1 MIAVRRMEDDSRWP
15 AVLKRDATRDG
26 SFVFAVTTTGIYC
39 RPSCPARRPR
49 PENVRFFSLPK
60 EAEAAGFRAC
70 RRCRP
75 ASARDP
81 KSAWIERV
89 CRLIEERAGERV
101 RLADLSDAAGVSSF
115 HLQRTFKRALGVSPR
130 QYAESLKAKALKT
143 RLKGGSPV
151 AEATYEAGYG
161 SSSRVYEKS
170 DRQLGMTPATYGRG
184 GKGMR
189 IAYGLGKSSLGRV
202 LIAATERGISAVYLG
217 DDDKALEAALHE
229 EYPAAET
236 RRYDAALGP
245 WLASVLKIVEGE
257 KPAGDLPLDVQA
269 TAFQWRVWQALR
281 EIPSGET
288 RSYGDVARA
297 IGEPTAA
304 RAVARA
310 CATNRVS
317 VVIPCHRVVSSDGS
331 TSGYRWGV
339 ERKKALLE
347 REGAVFENGGSFPT
361 TKTF

>member
-1 MIAVRRMEDDSRWP
+1 MIAKGRMEDESRWP

-39 RPSCPARRPR
+39 RPSCPARRPK
-49 PENVRFFSLPK
+49 PENVRFFGQPW

-75 ASARDP
+75 AAARDP

-89 CRLIEERAGERV
+89 CRLIEDRAGERV
-101 RLADLSDAAGVSSF
+101 SLADLSEAAGVSTY
-115 HLQRTFKRALGVSPR
+115 HLQRTFKSALGVSPR
-130 QYAESLKAKALKT
+130 QYAESLKAKALKA

-151 AEATYEAGYG
+151 TEATYEAGYG
-161 SSSRVYEKS
+161 SSSRVYEKA

-189 IAYGLGKSSLGRV
+189 IAYGLAESSLGRV
-202 LIAATERGISAVYLG
+202 LIAATERGLSAVYLG
-217 DDDKALEAALHE
+217 DDDAALEKALHE

-236 RRYDAALGP
+236 RRHDAALGP
-245 WLASVLKIVEGE
+245 WLASVLKVVEGG
-257 KPAGDLPLDVQA
+257 KPAADLPLDVLA

-281 EIPSGET
+281 EIPRGET
-288 RSYGDVARA
+288 RSYAEVAA
-297 IGEPTAA
+297 TIGAPTAT

-317 VVIPCHRVVSSDGS
+317 VVIPCHRVVASDGS
-331 TSGYRWGV
+331 PSGYRWGV

-347 REGAVFENGGSFPT
+347 RESGRA
-361 TKTF
+361 

>member
-1 MIAVRRMEDDSRWP
+1 M
-15 AVLKRDATRDG
+15 
-26 SFVFAVTTTGIYC
+26 
-39 RPSCPARRPR
+39 
-49 PENVRFFSLPK
+49 
-60 EAEAAGFRAC
+60 
-70 RRCRP
+70 
-75 ASARDP
+75 
-81 KSAWIERV
+81 
-89 CRLIEERAGERV
+89 
-101 RLADLSDAAGVSSF
+101 
-115 HLQRTFKRALGVSPR
+115 
-130 QYAESLKAKALKT
+130 
-143 RLKGGSPV
+143 

-161 SSSRVYEKS
+161 SSSRVYEKA

-189 IAYGLGKSSLGRV
+189 IAYGLAQSSLGRV

-217 DDDKALEAALHE
+217 DDDKVLEAALHE

-245 WLASVLKIVEGE
+245 WLAAVLKIVEGK
-257 KPAGDLPLDVQA
+257 KPAGDLPLDVLA

-281 EIPSGET
+281 EIPRGET
-288 RSYGDVARA
+288 RSYGEVARS

-317 VVIPCHRVVSSDGS
+317 VVIPCHRVVASDGS

-339 ERKKALLE
+339 KRKKALLQ
-347 REGAVFENGGSFPT
+347 RESLQR
-361 TKTF
+361 

>member
-1 MIAVRRMEDDSRWP
+1 MIAMGRMKDDSRWS
-15 AVLKRDATRDG
+15 AVLRRDATRDG
-26 SFVFAVTTTGIYC
+26 SFVFAVTTTRIYC

-49 PENVRFFSLPK
+49 PENVRFFGLPR

-75 ASARDP
+75 ASPRDP

-89 CRLIEERAGERV
+89 CRLIEERAGDRV
-101 RLADLSDAAGVSSF
+101 SLADLSDAAGVSSF
-115 HLQRTFKRALGVSPR
+115 HLQRMFKRALGVSPR
-130 QYAESLKAKALKT
+130 QYAEALKASVLKA

-161 SSSRVYEKS
+161 SSSRVYEKAG
-170 DRQLGMTPATYGRG
+170 RQLGMTPATYGRG

-189 IAYGLGKSSLGRV
+189 IAYGLAQSSLGRV

-217 DDDKALEAALHE
+217 DDDVALEKALHE

-245 WLASVLKIVEGE
+245 WLESVLQIVEGQ
-257 KPAGDLPLDVQA
+257 KADGDLPLDVLA

-281 EIPSGET
+281 EIPTGET
-288 RSYGDVARA
+288 RSYGEVAAA

-310 CATNRVS
+310 CATNKVS
-317 VVIPCHRVVSSDGS
+317 VVIPCHRVVARDGS

-347 REGAVFENGGSFPT
+347 REGVQA
-361 TKTF
+361 

>member
-1 MIAVRRMEDDSRWP
+1 MITLGHMEEDARWP

-49 PENVRFFSLPK
+49 PENVRFFRQPT

-75 ASARDP
+75 ASPRDP

-101 RLADLSDAAGVSSF
+101 SLADLSNAAGVSSY
-115 HLQRTFKRALGVSPR
+115 HLQRTFKSALGVSPR
-130 QYAESLKAKALKT
+130 QYAESLKASALKA

-161 SSSRVYEKS
+161 SSSRVYEKA

-189 IAYGLGKSSLGRV
+189 IAYGLAKSSLGRV
-202 LIAATERGISAVYLG
+202 LVAATERGISAVYLG
-217 DDDKALEAALHE
+217 DDDQALEKALHE

-257 KPAGDLPLDVQA
+257 KPAGDLPLDVLA

-281 EIPSGET
+281 EIPRGET
-288 RSYGDVARA
+288 RSYGDVARE
-297 IGEPTAA
+297 IGEPSAA

-317 VVIPCHRVVSSDGS
+317 VVIPCHRVLASDGS

-347 REGAVFENGGSFPT
+347 REGVRT
-361 TKTF
+361 

>member
-1 MIAVRRMEDDSRWP
+1 MIARERMGRDSRWP
-15 AVLKRDATRDG
+15 AVLRRDASRDG

-49 PENVRFFSLPK
+49 PENVRFFGLPG

-75 ASARDP
+75 RATQDP
-81 KSAWIERV
+81 KSAWIARV
-89 CRLIEERAGERV
+89 CRLIEARAGERI
-101 RLADLSDAAGVSSF
+101 RLADLGAAAGVSAF
-115 HLQRTFKRALGVSPR
+115 HLQRTFKRATGVSPR
-130 QYAESLKAKALKT
+130 QYAESLKAKALKAH
-143 RLKGGSPV
+143 LKGGRPV

-161 SSSRVYEKS
+161 SSSRVYEKA
-170 DRQLGMTPATYGRG
+170 DRQLGMTPGTYGRG

-189 IAYGLGKSSLGRV
+189 LVYGLAQSSLGRV
-202 LIAATERGISAVYLG
+202 LVAATERGISAVYLG
-217 DDDKALEAALHE
+217 DDDRALEKALHE
-229 EYPAAET
+229 EYPAAAMRRRET
-236 RRYDAALGP
+236 ALGP
-245 WLASVLKIVEGE
+245 WLASALKIVEG
-257 KPAGDLPLDVQA
+257 KKTSADLPLDILA

-288 RSYGDVARA
+288 RSYREVAAA

-310 CATNRVS
+310 CSTNRVS
-317 VVIPCHRVVSSDGS
+317 VLIPCHRVVASDGS

-339 ERKKALLE
+339 ERKRALLA
-347 REGAVFENGGSFPT
+347 REAARR
-361 TKTF
+361 

>member
-1 MIAVRRMEDDSRWP
+1 MIARGQMEDDSRWP

-49 PENVRFFSLPK
+49 PENVRFFEQP
-60 EAEAAGFRAC
+60 EDAEGAGFRAC
-70 RRCRP
+70 RRCHP
-75 ASARDP
+75 ASTHDP
-81 KSAWIERV
+81 KSAWIARV
-89 CRLIEERAGERV
+89 CRLIEARAGERV
-101 RLADLSDAAGVSSF
+101 RLADLSDAAGVSAF
-115 HLQRTFKRALGVSPR
+115 HLQRMFKRALGVSPR
-130 QYAESLKAKALKT
+130 QYAESLKARALKAS
-143 RLKGGSPV
+143 LKGGSPV
-151 AEATYEAGYG
+151 TEATYEAGYG
-161 SSSRVYEKS
+161 SGSRVYEKS

-189 IAYGLGKSSLGRV
+189 IAYGLAESTLGRV

-217 DDDKALEAALHE
+217 DDDLALEAALHE

-236 RRYDAALGP
+236 RRYEAGLGP
-245 WLASVLKIVEGE
+245 WLSEVLKVVEGG
-257 KPAGDLPLDVQA
+257 KAAADLPFDVQA

-281 EIPSGET
+281 DIPRGET

-297 IGEPTAA
+297 LGEPTAA

-317 VVIPCHRVVSSDGS
+317 VVIPCHRVVASDGS

-347 REGAVFENGGSFPT
+347 RESV
-361 TKTF
+361 

>member
-1 MIAVRRMEDDSRWP
+1 MIALRRMEDDTRWP
-15 AVLKRDATRDG
+15 AVLARDKTRDG

-49 PENVRFFSLPK
+49 PENVRFFGQPR

-70 RRCRP
+70 LRCHP
-75 ASARDP
+75 GSAKDP
-81 KSAWIERV
+81 RAAWIARV
-89 CRLIEERAGERV
+89 CRLIEARAGERIS
-101 RLADLSDAAGVSSF
+101 LAELSDAAGVSSF
-115 HLQRTFKRALGVSPR
+115 HLQRMFKRALGVSPR
-130 QYAESLKAKALKT
+130 EYAEALRTSALKAG
-143 RLKGGSPV
+143 LKGGSPV

-161 SSSRVYEKS
+161 SSSRVYEKA

-189 IAYGLGKSSLGRV
+189 IAYGLAQSSLGRV

-217 DDDKALEAALHE
+217 DDDQTLEAALHE

-245 WLASVLKIVEGE
+245 WLASVLKVVEGE
-257 KPAGDLPLDVQA
+257 RPSADLPLDVQA
-269 TAFQWRVWQALR
+269 TAFQWRVWHALR
-281 EIPSGET
+281 DIPKGET
-288 RSYGDVARA
+288 RSYGEVATA
-297 IGEPTAA
+297 IGAPTAA

-317 VVIPCHRVVSSDGS
+317 VVIPCHRVVASDGS

-339 ERKKALLE
+339 ARKKALLE
-347 REGAVFENGGSFPT
+347 RETA
-361 TKTF
+361 KA

>member
-1 MIAVRRMEDDSRWP
+1 MEDDTRWP
-15 AVLKRDATRDG
+15 AVMARDKIRDG

-49 PENVRFFSLPK
+49 PENVRFFEQPQ

-70 RRCRP
+70 RRCHP
-75 ASARDP
+75 ASAKDP
-81 KSAWIERV
+81 RAAWIARV
-89 CRLIEERAGERV
+89 CRLIEERRGERIS
-101 RLADLSDAAGVSSF
+101 LARLSDAAGVSSF
-115 HLQRTFKRALGVSPR
+115 HLQRLFKRALGVSPR
-130 QYAESLKAKALKT
+130 QYAEALRASALKA

-161 SSSRVYEKS
+161 SSSRVYEKA

-189 IAYGLGKSSLGRV
+189 IAYGLAQSSLGRV

-217 DDDKALEAALHE
+217 DDDRALEAALHE

-245 WLASVLKIVEGE
+245 WLASVLKVVEGE
-257 KPAGDLPLDVQA
+257 RPLADLPLDVQA

-281 EIPSGET
+281 EIPKGET
-288 RSYGDVARA
+288 RSYREVAAA
-297 IGEPTAA
+297 IGEPSAA

-317 VVIPCHRVVSSDGS
+317 VVIPCHRVVASDGS

-339 ERKKALLE
+339 ERKKALLN
-347 REGAVFENGGSFPT
+347 REAVEP
-361 TKTF
+361 

>member
-1 MIAVRRMEDDSRWP
+1 MIASGRVEDDSRWP
-15 AVLKRDATRDG
+15 AVLRRDATRDG

-49 PENVRFFSLPK
+49 PGNVRFFEQPR

-81 KSAWIERV
+81 RSAWIARV

-101 RLADLSDAAGVSSF
+101 RLADLSAAAGVSSY
-115 HLQRTFKRALGVSPR
+115 HLQRMFKRTLGVSPR
-130 QYAESLKAKALKT
+130 QYAEALKASALKA

-161 SSSRVYEKS
+161 SSSRVYEKA

-189 IAYGLGKSSLGRV
+189 IAYGCAQSSLGRV
-202 LIAATERGISAVYLG
+202 LIAATDRGISAVYLG
-217 DDDKALEAALHE
+217 DDDRALEKALHE

-245 WLASVLKIVEGE
+245 WLASVLKVVEGE
-257 KPAGDLPLDVQA
+257 KPHADLPLDVLA

-281 EIPSGET
+281 EIPLGET
-288 RSYGDVARA
+288 RSYSEVARA
-297 IGEPTAA
+297 IGEPKAA

-317 VVIPCHRVVSSDGS
+317 VVIPCHRVVASDGS

-339 ERKKALLE
+339 ERKKELLK
-347 REGAVFENGGSFPT
+347 REAAGA
-361 TKTF
+361 

>member
-1 MIAVRRMEDDSRWP
+1 MEDDSRWP

-26 SFVFAVTTTGIYC
+26 SFVFAVITTGIYC

-75 ASARDP
+75 AAARDP

-115 HLQRTFKRALGVSPR
+115 HLQRMFKRALGVSPR

-184 GKGMR
+184 GRGMR
-189 IAYGLGKSSLGRV
+189 IAYGLAQSSLGRV
-202 LIAATERGISAVYLG
+202 LIAATERGLSAVYLG
-217 DDDKALEAALHE
+217 DDDEALEAALHE

-236 RRYDAALGP
+236 RRYDSALGP

-269 TAFQWRVWQALR
+269 TAFQWRVWEALR

-339 ERKKALLE
+339 ARKQALLK
-347 REGAVFENGGSFPT
+347 REGVQP
-361 TKTF
+361 

>member
-1 MIAVRRMEDDSRWP
+1 
-15 AVLKRDATRDG
+15 
-26 SFVFAVTTTGIYC
+26 
-39 RPSCPARRPR
+39 
-49 PENVRFFSLPK
+49 VRFFGLPA

-89 CRLIEERAGERV
+89 CRMIEERAGERV
-101 RLADLSDAAGVSSF
+101 RLVDLSDAAGVSPY
-115 HLQRTFKRALGVSPR
+115 HLQRTFKSVLGVSPR
-130 QYAESLKAKALKT
+130 QYAESLKAKTLKA

-161 SSSRVYEKS
+161 SSSRVYEKA
-170 DRQLGMTPATYGRG
+170 DRHLGMTPAVYGRG

-189 IAYGLGKSSLGRV
+189 IAYGLGQSSLGRV
-202 LIAATERGISAVYLG
+202 LVAATERGLSAVYLG
-217 DDDKALEAALHE
+217 DDDGALEKALHE

-236 RRYDAALGP
+236 RRYDAGLGP
-245 WLASVLKIVEGE
+245 WLDSVLKIVEGE
-257 KPAGDLPLDVQA
+257 KPAGDLPLDVLA

-281 EIPSGET
+281 EIPRGET
-288 RSYGDVARA
+288 RSYAEVAAA

-317 VVIPCHRVVSSDGS
+317 VVIPCHRVVATGGS

-339 ERKKALLE
+339 ERKKALLK
-347 REGAVFENGGSFPT
+347 RESARP
-361 TKTF
+361 

>member
-1 MIAVRRMEDDSRWP
+1 MIAIERMEQDSRWP

-49 PENVRFFSLPK
+49 PENVRFFGLPG

-70 RRCRP
+70 RRCHP
-75 ASARDP
+75 SSAHDP
-81 KSAWIERV
+81 KSAWIARV
-89 CRLIEERAGERV
+89 CRLIEERAGGRI

-130 QYAESLKAKALKT
+130 QYAESLKASALKAH
-143 RLKGGSPV
+143 LKGGRPV

-161 SSSRVYEKS
+161 SSSRVYEKA

-189 IAYGLGKSSLGRV
+189 IAYGLAQSSLGRV
-202 LIAATERGISAVYLG
+202 LVAATERGISAVYLG
-217 DDDKALEAALHE
+217 DDDRALVRALHE

-236 RRYDAALGP
+236 RRYDEALGP
-245 WLASVLKIVEGE
+245 WLASVLKVVEGK
-257 KPAGDLPLDVQA
+257 KPAADLPLDVLA

-288 RSYGDVARA
+288 RSYGEVAAA

-317 VVIPCHRVVSSDGS
+317 VVIPCHRVVAGDGS

-339 ERKKALLE
+339 HRKRALLE
-347 REGAVFENGGSFPT
+347 REAVRR
-361 TKTF
+361 

>member
-1 MIAVRRMEDDSRWP
+1 MIAMGRMEEDSRWP
-15 AVLKRDATRDG
+15 AVLERDVTRDG

-49 PENVRFFSLPK
+49 PENVRFFRQPI

-75 ASARDP
+75 AAARDP

-89 CRLIEERAGERV
+89 CRLIEGRAGERV
-101 RLADLSDAAGVSSF
+101 RLADLSDAAGVSSS

-130 QYAESLKAKALKT
+130 QYAETVKASALKA

-161 SSSRVYEKS
+161 SSSRVYEKA

-189 IAYGLGKSSLGRV
+189 IAYGLAKSSLGRV

-217 DDDKALEAALHE
+217 DDDRTLEKALHE

-245 WLASVLKIVEGE
+245 WLASVLRIVEGE
-257 KPAGDLPLDVQA
+257 KPAADLPLDVLA

-281 EIPSGET
+281 EIPRGET
-288 RSYGDVARA
+288 RSYGEVAAA
-297 IGEPTAA
+297 IGEPKAA

-310 CATNRVS
+310 CASNRVS
-317 VVIPCHRVVSSDGS
+317 VVIPCHRVVAGDGRA
-331 TSGYRWGV
+331 SGYRWGV
-339 ERKKALLE
+339 ERKKRLLA
-347 REGAVFENGGSFPT
+347 REAR
-361 TKTF
+361 

>member
-1 MIAVRRMEDDSRWP
+1 LAKD
-15 AVLKRDATRDG
+15 
-26 SFVFAVTTTGIYC
+26 
-39 RPSCPARRPR
+39 PR
-49 PENVRFFSLPK
+49 
-60 EAEAAGFRAC
+60 A
-70 RRCRP
+70 
-75 ASARDP
+75 
-81 KSAWIERV
+81 AWIARV
-89 CRLIEERAGERV
+89 CRLIEERAGERIS
-101 RLADLSDAAGVSSF
+101 LADLGDAAGVSSF
-115 HLQRTFKRALGVSPR
+115 HLQRMFKRALGVSPR
-130 QYAESLKAKALKT
+130 QYAEALRAQALKA

-161 SSSRVYEKS
+161 SSSRVYEKA

-189 IAYGLGKSSLGRV
+189 IAYGLAQSSLGRV

-245 WLASVLKIVEGE
+245 WLRAVLKVVEGRQ
-257 KPAGDLPLDVQA
+257 PAADLPLDVLA

-288 RSYGDVARA
+288 RSYREVAAA

-310 CATNRVS
+310 CATNRIS
-317 VVIPCHRVVSSDGS
+317 VVIPCHRVVASDGR
-331 TSGYRWGV
+331 TSGYRWGQ
-339 ERKKALLE
+339 ERKKELLR
-347 REGAVFENGGSFPT
+347 REAARA
-361 TKTF
+361 

>member
-1 MIAVRRMEDDSRWP
+1 MIAMGRMEDDSRWP

-49 PENVRFFSLPK
+49 PENVRFFGQPK

-75 ASARDP
+75 GTLHDP
-81 KSAWIERV
+81 RSAWIARV
-89 CRLIEERAGERV
+89 CRLIEERAGERI

-115 HLQRTFKRALGVSPR
+115 HLQRMFKRALGVSPR
-130 QYAESLKAKALKT
+130 QYAESLKARALKA

-161 SSSRVYEKS
+161 SSSRVYEKAG
-170 DRQLGMTPATYGRG
+170 RQLGMTPATYGRG

-189 IAYGLGKSSLGRV
+189 IAYGLAQSSLGRV
-202 LIAATERGISAVYLG
+202 LVAATERGISAVYLG
-217 DDDKALEAALHE
+217 DDDKALEKALHE

-245 WLASVLKIVEGE
+245 WLGVGAEGRGGRE
-257 KPAGDLPLDVQA
+257 ARRRPAPRRSGHGLP
-269 TAFQWRVWQALR
+269 
-281 EIPSGET
+281 
-288 RSYGDVARA
+288 VA
-297 IGEPTAA
+297 G
-304 RAVARA
+304 VAGPA
-310 CATNRVS
+310 
-317 VVIPCHRVVSSDGS
+317 
-331 TSGYRWGV
+331 
-339 ERKKALLE
+339 
-347 REGAVFENGGSFPT
+347 
-361 TKTF
+361 